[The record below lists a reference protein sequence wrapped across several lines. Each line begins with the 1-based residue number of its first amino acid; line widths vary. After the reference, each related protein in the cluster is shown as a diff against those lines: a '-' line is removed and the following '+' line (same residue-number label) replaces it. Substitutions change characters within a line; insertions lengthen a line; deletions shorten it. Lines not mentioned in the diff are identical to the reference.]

1 LFKNKKQ
8 KYKSIMKKN
17 TIKVLSALFL
27 SLFLV
32 TACSKDKNTGTT
44 GTTGTTTATGAEASK
59 S

>member
-1 LFKNKKQ
+1 
-8 KYKSIMKKN
+8 MKKN